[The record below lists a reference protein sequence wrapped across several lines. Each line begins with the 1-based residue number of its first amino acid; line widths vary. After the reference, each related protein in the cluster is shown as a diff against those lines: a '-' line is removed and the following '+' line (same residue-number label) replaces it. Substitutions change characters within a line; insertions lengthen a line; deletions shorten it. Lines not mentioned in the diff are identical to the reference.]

1 MGRCSMCCSGRENYG
16 LQLQPVAIIH
26 TDFKEKFGIP
36 RQPGLVEG
44 LTATIEF
51 CGEFRNPDVV
61 RGMEDFQYIWLIFGF
76 SQNWKQDEKGNAVPK
91 WSGLVRPPRLG
102 GKEKK
107 GVFATRSPFRP
118 SGLGLSSVKLLD
130 VRTDSS
136 GHPLLIVGG
145 ADLLDGTPIYDIK
158 PYSEYSDSHPGA
170 GSGFSV
176 PNRKFLKVVFPENLL
191 NQVAEEKRKPLRGV
205 LEQDPRAAYEKKPN
219 YVYGLRFAG
228 YDVRFTVQE
237 DVLTVIDVKDVSDGN
252 SKEWKK
258 VK

>member
-1 MGRCSMCCSGRENYG
+1 MCCSDREKD
-16 LQLQPVAIIH
+16 LLRLRPVARIH

-44 LTATIEF
+44 LTGTIEF
-51 CGEFRNPDVV
+51 LDEFQNPDVI
-61 RGMEDFQYIWLIFGF
+61 RGIEDFEYLWLVFGF
-76 SQNWKQDEKGNAVPK
+76 SQNWKEDETGNPVPK

-118 SGLGLSSVKLLD
+118 SGLGLSSVKLLR
-130 VRTDSS
+130 VQTNAS

-176 PNRKFLKVVFPENLL
+176 PDRKFLEVEFPEELL
-191 NQVAEEKRKPLRGV
+191 NQVAEEKRTPLLGV
-205 LEQDPRAAYEKKPN
+205 LEQDPRAAYEKKPD
-219 YVYGLRFAG
+219 YVYGLRFAD
-228 YDVRFTVQE
+228 YDVRFLVKG
-237 DVLTVIDVKDVSDGN
+237 DVLTVTDVKNVEKYNFDDW
-252 SKEWKK
+252 EK

>member
-1 MGRCSMCCSGRENYG
+1 MCCSDREKD
-16 LQLQPVAIIH
+16 LLRLRPVARIH

-44 LTATIEF
+44 LTGTIEF
-51 CGEFRNPDVV
+51 LDEFRNPDVI
-61 RGMEDFQYIWLIFGF
+61 RGIEDFEYLWLIFGF
-76 SQNWKQDEKGNAVPK
+76 SRNWQEDERGNSVPK

-130 VRTDSS
+130 VQTDKS

-176 PNRKFLKVVFPENLL
+176 PDRKFLEVEFPENLM
-191 NQVAEEKRKPLRGV
+191 NQVAEEKRKPLLGV
-205 LEQDPRAAYEKKPN
+205 LEQDPRAAYEKKPD
-219 YVYGLRFAG
+219 YVYGLRFAE
-228 YDVRFTVQE
+228 YDVRFRVE
-237 DVLTVIDVKDVSDGN
+237 GEILTVTDVQNEEMLQSGGV
-252 SKEWKK
+252 EK